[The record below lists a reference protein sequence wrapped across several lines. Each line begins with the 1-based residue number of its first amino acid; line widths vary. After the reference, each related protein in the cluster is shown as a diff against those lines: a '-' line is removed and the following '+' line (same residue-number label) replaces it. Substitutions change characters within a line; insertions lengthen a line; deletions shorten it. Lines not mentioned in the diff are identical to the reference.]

1 MVTVIDTVTNYTL
14 LYIPLIYTTLYIPH
28 YIYPLRLQSVFTAIY
43 PLRI

>member
-14 LYIPLIYTTLYIPH
+14 LYIPQ
-28 YIYPLRLQSVFTAIY
+28 YIYPLRLQSVFNAIY

>member
-14 LYIPLIYTTLYIPH
+14 FNIPH